1 MYKWGVTHT
10 NLPQPS
16 ASGDEPP
23 WLKFNQLNPNAMDAI
38 FSNLRTIEQE
48 KAKFGF
54 SKITIARKRTG
65 HNGNY
70 TYYKHR
76 EQDPVTKQWTVESDV
91 YIRMGASEDG
101 QHYYAVSKDLSKD
114 IQVNKAPNP
123 DRIVIIQD
131 VEQEPG
137 KPVPTL
143 MYAPDRESEFE
154 F

>member
-1 MYKWGVTHT
+1 MEVT
-10 NLPQPS
+10 
-16 ASGDEPP
+16 
-23 WLKFNQLNPNAMDAI
+23 

-54 SKITIARKRTG
+54 NRISIARKRTG

-76 EQDPVTKQWTVESDV
+76 KQDPVTKEWVESDI

-101 QHYYAVSKDLSKD
+101 QHYYAVAQQLSAD
-114 IQVNKAPNP
+114 IQNNGAPNP
-123 DRIVIIQD
+123 DRVVIIQD

-143 MYAPDRESEFE
+143 MYAPERESEFE